1 MKKLFVLLSIIIAMY
16 ACKKEEVTLLFPNA
30 GADRVVSPMK
40 LAELDGTA
48 TSGPEGYSFQ
58 WTYDGDVPEADINF
72 QNTNTLKPTFIP
84 PKPGFYYFTLTINE
98 GNQSSSDIVKIEAY
112 GGVELGGILQEN
124 LILENL
130 ESDPNLPDYSIT
142 SDLVIPSGIECL
154 IAEDGVVIMVQED
167 VGIRVEQGGRFSN
180 FDALNRDGFETDFK
194 SSNGWKGI
202 LVHGGTLN
210 LQNARIEKAG
220 RSAFEGFQ
228 EKGAILITEGSVLEK
243 KFSNNKFI
251 ESLSID
257 FIMEDGVTADSS
269 FTDNVL
275 SNTIPM
281 KVPFQ
286 YLSKVRDD
294 NEFPSEYDYI
304 HLIPKTDEL
313 ETLTEINGF
322 RMSGEKYFIDG
333 NLHLGASLYIEAGS
347 QLYFKEGTGAI
358 LIDGST
364 TIEDRVSDDPVIMDG
379 LDSAPW
385 KGIALTGNSTLRLRK
400 TQLINAGNG
409 TFNTPLFQS
418 EQPAAIYQANNY
430 SLTVENT
437 EIKNSGGYGI
447 YYTGGESGILYFNL
461 FNTIYQ
467 NTHFAAI
474 RSTVGSLRYMLTE
487 DHGNTFLMNDG
498 VPAVL
503 IEADEEFTE
512 VQGRWPALGDDNYYL
527 IDTDLKRFSDLSFRI
542 LPGAILKFTEDKQ
555 LIFDYEFADAF
566 TFSAIGTAD
575 NPIIFDSADPNAKW
589 GGIRMNGRFSMK
601 YCEIRNAGGN
611 LLPDAPY
618 PTNIFINTAINAGA
632 YPNEIENCTITGS
645 LGYGAIL
652 NKYVRP
658 EWDPGNPDNNTTFS
672 NNALGDIYNIP

>member
-1 MKKLFVLLSIIIAMY
+1 MLLIIAIS
-16 ACKKEEVTLLFPNA
+16 ACKKEEDKLLTANA
-30 GADRVVSPMK
+30 GTDQTVVP
-40 LAELDGTA
+40 LELVELNGTA
-48 TSGPEGYSFQ
+48 TSSNEGYSIL
-58 WTYDGDVPEADINF
+58 WSYDGDVPEGEINF
-72 QNTNTLKPTFIP
+72 QDVNTLTPTFIP
-84 PKPGFYYFTLTINE
+84 PVPGLYIFTLTVSLE
-98 GNQSSSDIVKIEAY
+98 GQSNSDIVKVEAVGALDI
-112 GGVELGGILQEN
+112 GGTLSEN
-124 LILENL
+124 LVLKNL
-130 ESDPNLPDYSIT
+130 EPDPEKPDYMIS
-142 SDLVIPSGIECL
+142 SDMVVPSGISCTIED
-154 IAEDGVVIMVQED
+154 DGVVIQVQENT
-167 VGIRVEQGGRFSN
+167 GIVIEQGGKFSN
-180 FDALNRDGFETDFK
+180 YDAMTGQGFETLFK
-194 SSNGWKGI
+194 SANGWKGI
-202 LVHGGTLN
+202 LVQGGTLS
-210 LQNARIEKAG
+210 LQNARLEMAG
-220 RSAFEGFQ
+220 QSAFASYS
-228 EKGAILITEGSVLEK
+228 EKGAVILTAGSILEHN
-243 KFSNNKFI
+243 FSNNVF
-251 ESLSID
+251 SGSMATD
-257 FIMEDGVTADSS
+257 FIMEAGVSADSV

-275 SNTIPM
+275 SNAIPL

-294 NEFPSEYDYI
+294 NKFPSEYDYI

-313 ETLTEINGF
+313 ETLTDYNVF
-322 RMSGEKYFIDG
+322 KMSGEKYFIDG

-358 LIDGST
+358 LIDGYT

-385 KGIALTGNSTLRLRK
+385 KGIALTGNSTLRLKK

-447 YYTGGESGILYFNL
+447 YYTGGESGILNFNL

-474 RSTVGSLRYMLTE
+474 RSTVGSLRYMLTQ

-566 TFSAIGTAD
+566 YFGAEGTPD

-589 GGIRMNGRFSMK
+589 GGIRVNGLFIMK
-601 YCEIRNAGGN
+601 YCEIRNAGSN
-611 LLPDAPY
+611 LLPDAPF
-618 PTNIFINTAINAGA
+618 PTNIFVNTDVQAAA
-632 YPNEIENCTITGS
+632 LPNQFKNCIISGS
-645 LGYGAIL
+645 AGYGAIV
-652 NKYVRP
+652 NRWVQP
-658 EWDPGNPDNNTTFS
+658 GWDPGNPDNNIVFS
-672 NNALGDIYNIP
+672 NNDLGDIFYISD

>member
-1 MKKLFVLLSIIIAMY
+1 MRRFLLFMLVIIAIS
-16 ACKKEEVTLLFPNA
+16 ACKKEEDKLLTANA
-30 GADRVVSPMK
+30 GTDQTVVPY
-40 LAELDGTA
+40 ELVQLNGSVSSGSDGYTIL
-48 TSGPEGYSFQ
+48 
-58 WTYDGDVPEADINF
+58 WTYDGVVLEEEINF
-72 QNTNTLKPTFIP
+72 QDVNTLTPSFIP
-84 PKPGFYYFTLTINE
+84 PKPGVYLFTLAVSLDGE
-98 GNQSSSDIVKIEAY
+98 SSSDVVKIEAIGAVDI
-112 GGVELGGILQEN
+112 GGTLSEN
-124 LILENL
+124 LVLKNL
-130 ESDPNLPDYSIT
+130 QTDPEKPDYMIS
-142 SDLVIPSGIECL
+142 SDLVVPSGLSCTIE
-154 IAEDGVVIMVQED
+154 EDGIVIQVQENT
-167 VGIRVEQGGRFSN
+167 GIVVEQGGKFSN
-180 FDALNRDGFETDFK
+180 YDDMTGQGFETLFK
-194 SSNGWKGI
+194 SANGWNGI
-202 LVHGGTLN
+202 LVQGGTLS

-220 RSAFEGFQ
+220 HSAFVSYS
-228 EKGAILITEGSVLEK
+228 EKGAVILTAGSILEHN
-243 KFSNNKFI
+243 FSNNVF
-251 ESLSID
+251 SGSMATD
-257 FIMEDGVTADSS
+257 FIMEAGVSADSV

-275 SNTIPM
+275 SNAIPL

-294 NEFPSEYDYI
+294 NKFPSEYDYI
-304 HLIPKTDEL
+304 HLIPKTNEL
-313 ETLTEINGF
+313 ETLTDYNVF
-322 RMSGEKYFIDG
+322 KMSGEKYFIDG

-589 GGIRMNGRFSMK
+589 GGIRMNGRFYMK